1 MTFEAL
7 ITEHRDHRPGYD
19 FIGHYEAAIPFY
31 EIQIKVEVLRSVEMS
46 TMAQFVVRLIHAG
59 IQTEQRMAEA
69 LGVAPEF
76 IQSALIELDQQGCLR
91 RTFDAQQH
99 GRLVFHLTK
108 KGTTALT
115 KTLTTA
121 TTEYFRIAVDGL
133 LGDIVPHNRASFLDQ
148 RRLKQQGVFLLHPV
162 PRMKPTIPRLI
173 ESIRQVEH
181 AYRRGYNQVAAAD
194 HLVDVLSIEKTHLAY
209 KLVNV
214 LVFVEQT
221 SNRLDFNVFEGY
233 EAAPQ
238 YDAVFGQR
246 EREGH
251 HVIPESL
258 LVSLSDP
265 GYSQIY
271 TAIHDQLEPMIT
283 TVESR
288 GGSQDHAV
296 LRQERADDS
305 LPSEIVTEKTQR
317 IRDLEEE
324 KQHLL
329 SMISYRGVTRQV
341 SNAEHRVLLIRAL
354 EEAQQRVTIIS
365 PWINS
370 FSVDTPVLE
379 RIEQRLQHGIQIRI
393 GFGMPLKS
401 DETPDTYI
409 KPDVAQ
415 RFRQLMS
422 KPYGQH
428 FVVQYLGTHE
438 KILLCDHAFC
448 VVTSFNFLSYTGTQG
463 LRREKGIYTEDQSLI
478 TDISNDVM
486 KLFRA

>member
-1 MTFEAL
+1 MTFELL

-31 EIQIKVEVLRSVEMS
+31 EMQIKVEVLRSIEMS
-46 TMAQFVVRLIHAG
+46 TVAQFVIRLIYAG
-59 IQTEQRMAEA
+59 VRTEQRMAEA

-76 IQSALIELDQQGCLR
+76 IQSALIELDQQGCLS
-91 RTFDAQQH
+91 RTFDATQQD
-99 GRLVFHLTK
+99 RLVFQLTK
-108 KGTTALT
+108 KGTAALT
-115 KTLTTA
+115 KTLTTSA
-121 TTEYFRIAVDGL
+121 TEYFKIAVDGL
-133 LGDIVPHNRASFLDQ
+133 LGDITTHDRQTFSDQ
-148 RRLKQQGVFLLHPV
+148 RLLKQQGVFLLHPIPV
-162 PRMKPTIPRLI
+162 MKPTITRLI
-173 ESIRQVEH
+173 ESIRQLEKV
-181 AYRRGYNQVAAAD
+181 YRRGYSQVAHAD
-194 HLVDVLSIEKTHLAY
+194 HVVDVLSIEKTHLGY

-214 LVFVEQT
+214 LVFVEQA
-221 SNRLDFNVFEGY
+221 SNRLDFNVFDGY
-233 EAAPQ
+233 EAMPR
-238 YDAVFGQR
+238 YDSVLVQR
-246 EREGH
+246 EREGR

-258 LVSLSDP
+258 LVSLADS
-265 GYSQIY
+265 GSSQIY

-283 TVESR
+283 TVVPR
-288 GGSQDHAV
+288 GESQD
-296 LRQERADDS
+296 RADDA

-317 IRDLEEE
+317 IRELEQE
-324 KQHLL
+324 KQDLL

-354 EEAQQRVTIIS
+354 EEAQQQVIIIS

-370 FSVDTPVLE
+370 FSVDTTVLE

-393 GFGMPLKS
+393 GFGMPLQHN
-401 DETPDTYI
+401 ETQDTYI

-422 KPYGQH
+422 KPYGQN

-438 KILLCDHAFC
+438 KILLCDHSFC